1 MKLFKWAG
9 IFGVSL
15 LSTSTMAT
23 SNWQATDFLSPGLSA
38 PLNSSAAYAN
48 TGSSG
53 KLASACIHDYGGY
66 GYGVVDTAEANPCTT
81 EPGTGPHAAD
91 NVGKTDLF
99 ALGFASAVTL
109 SSIQI
114 GWNGTDNF
122 NADSDISVL
131 AYTGS
136 GTTPTIAGLTLSG
149 LLTNGWSVI
158 GNYSNV
164 GASNGSAAGGSV
176 IVNPANVT
184 SSWWLISAYNST
196 FGTTDQNGRTS
207 TLGNG
212 NDYFKLLAVAGTLT
226 TTPPPGNNVPEPGS
240 LALCGLALLGAIGA
254 RRRAA

>member
-9 IFGVSL
+9 IFGVTL
-15 LSTSTMAT
+15 LSASAMAT

-38 PLNSSAAYAN
+38 PLNSSSAYSN
-48 TGSSG
+48 TGSGGS
-53 KLASACIHDYGGY
+53 LASACIHDYGGY
-66 GYGVVDTAEANPCTT
+66 GYGIVDTAEANPCTN

-91 NVGKTDLF
+91 NAGNTDLF

-131 AYTGS
+131 AYTGN
-136 GTTPTIAGLTLSG
+136 GATPTIAGLTLSG
-149 LLTNGWSVI
+149 LLANGWSVI

-164 GASNGSAAGGSV
+164 GSMANNTAQ
-176 IVNPANVT
+176 ITTNVT
-184 SSWWLISAYNST
+184 SSWWLISAYNTT
-196 FGTTDQNGRTS
+196 FGLTDQNGQTR

-226 TTPPPGNNVPEPGS
+226 TPPPGGNVPEPGS
-240 LALCGLALLGAIGA
+240 LALFGLALIGAIGA
-254 RRRAA
+254 RRRKAA